1 MRRFIYFLCVLA
13 LSLSAHAAG
22 TLAEVTPEEIYLTA
36 NVGDTVTATITI
48 TNISSQSISPSASLT
63 SDDGYFWID
72 DINDDIPPAPGN
84 NVREIIV
91 TYSPD
96 QAGYHYAYLS
106 LYINDE
112 FYYVEIAGEAIGQQ
126 TPRPTITV
134 ASVSDYNDPK
144 YMITIEN
151 DESVPDAD
159 IFFSISMDG
168 EMASEYMIY
177 SAPFMITDCGYYTI
191 TAFSQAEGML
201 PSEYVVET
209 IAISPPTGYDT
220 TSYALYDFY
229 QDGIY
234 YMITSDSTVS
244 VCRDKYNRMDEYYDL
259 GSPYS
264 GDVSIP
270 ATVTHEGKTYTVT
283 GIDKYTFFLS
293 SMTSISLPSTIETI
307 GVSAFEYYP
316 LSEID
321 LPASLLEM
329 GSGSFRFS
337 TNLTHITIPDRVE
350 SIESSTFEFCE
361 SLSSVVI
368 GKSVKAIGRG
378 TFADCPKLVSMTVDS
393 DNQWLDSRDGC
404 NAVIETSSNT
414 LILGIQTTVIP
425 TSVTAIGDEAFID
438 CTGLRSIV
446 IPEGVT
452 TIGDWAFDGCRN
464 MTEIAFQGTMTSIG
478 EWAFAS
484 CGKLTQVEL
493 PEGIQELSSNLF
505 FQDNLLARVSIPS
518 SVTLINNAAFEYCSS
533 LDSVIIPNTVTSIK
547 RSAFSYCSSLSSI
560 DIPASVI
567 DIESGIFND
576 CSHLDRIQVDAANP
590 VYDSRNN
597 CNAIINTASN
607 TLMEGSNTTV
617 IPATV
622 TAIGDRA
629 FGGRDGLASIVVPNS
644 VKSIGDFAF
653 FGCDSL
659 RSVDIGASVTSIG
672 YGSFQACA
680 RLSSMTCRAT
690 VPPVASKS
698 MIYSNSDYVK
708 VVLYVPEQ
716 SIDAYRADAT
726 WQKFTNIQ
734 PIANEPGDVNGDGA
748 LDVDDVSGLIGL
760 MLSGGQLPSYA
771 DLNGDGLSDIDDV
784 TILITMLLG
793 N

>member
-48 TNISSQSISPSASLT
+48 TNISTQSISPSASFM

-112 FYYVEIAGEAIGQQ
+112 FYYVEIAGEAIGPQ
-126 TPRPTITV
+126 TPKPTITV

-168 EMASEYMIY
+168 EMASEYMFY
-177 SAPFMITDCGYYTI
+177 SAPFMIVDCGYYTI
-191 TAFSQAEGML
+191 TAFSQAVGML

-270 ATVTHEGKTYTVT
+270 ATVTHEGTTYTVT
-283 GIDKYTFFLS
+283 GIDRYTFYGSIL
-293 SMTSISLPSTIETI
+293 TSISLPNTIETI
-307 GVSAFEYYP
+307 GESAFETST
-316 LSEID
+316 LSEVD
-321 LPASLLEM
+321 LPASLLEI
-329 GSGSFRFS
+329 GYASFRFCS
-337 TNLTHITIPDRVE
+337 YLTHVTIPDKVE
-350 SIESSTFEFCE
+350 CIESSTFDYCE
-361 SLSSVVI
+361 SLASVVI
-368 GKSVKAIGRG
+368 GKSVKTIGSGAFR
-378 TFADCPKLVSMTVDS
+378 DCHKLVSMTVDT

-404 NAVIETSSNT
+404 NSVIETNSNT
-414 LILGIQTTVIP
+414 LILGTQTTVIP
-425 TSVTAIGDEAFID
+425 ASVTAIGNEAFVG
-438 CTGLRSIV
+438 CWGLQSIV

-452 TIGDWAFDGCRN
+452 TIGRMAFYGCRN
-464 MTEIAFQGTMTSIG
+464 MAEIVFLGTITSIG
-478 EWAFAS
+478 EWALGS
-484 CGKLTQVEL
+484 CDKLTQVDL
-493 PEGIQELSSNLF
+493 PEGLQELSSFLF
-505 FQDNLLARVSIPS
+505 FHDDSLARVSIP
-518 SVTLINNAAFEYCSS
+518 
-533 LDSVIIPNTVTSIK
+533 NTVTKIGHQAFYFCIYLDSIVIPN
-547 RSAFSYCSSLSSI
+547 SVTSISSDAFSNCTSLSGI

-567 DIESGIFND
+567 NIESNILEN
-576 CSHLDRIQVDAANP
+576 CSHLARIQVDAANP

-597 CNAIINTASN
+597 CNAIINTASK
-607 TLMEGSNTTV
+607 LLIEGSNTIV

-622 TAIGDRA
+622 SAIGNRA
-629 FGGRDGLASIVVPNS
+629 FSGRNMKTSLVIPNGVS
-644 VKSIGDFAF
+644 SIGSYAF

-659 RSVDIGASVTSIG
+659 RSVDMAASVTSIG
-672 YGSFQACA
+672 YGSFQNC
-680 RLSSMTCRAT
+680 RSLSSMTCRAT
-690 VPPVASKS
+690 VPPVANQS
-698 MIYSNSDYVK
+698 MIYYSSGYASVT
-708 VVLYVPEQ
+708 LYVPEQ
-716 SIDAYRADAT
+716 SIEAYRSDAT
-726 WQKFTNIQ
+726 WSKFPNIQ